1 MKTKRVKAVIQFR
14 RGKLADWER
23 INPILRLGEPSFVV
37 DTGGIK
43 IGDGVTPWNDL
54 QYQSGSEIVEKS
66 VISRDTIA
74 DFPSV
79 GNENLI
85 YKANKEGILYQW
97 NEEKLAYEQLN
108 SFNNITII
116 NGGEARV

>member
-54 QYQSGSEIVEKS
+54 QYQSAK
-66 VISRDTIA
+66 ISCPA
-74 DFPSV
+74 SA
-79 GNENLI
+79 L
-85 YKANKEGILYQW
+85 
-97 NEEKLAYEQLN
+97 
-108 SFNNITII
+108 
-116 NGGEARV
+116 GGGLV